1 MERQGTNVS
10 NRSVN
15 GIEHEQRIHNT
26 TYVGMVASKKE
37 AASVDTDAVAVAD
50 AEAIP
55 AKSDRAFS
63 IQK

>member
-1 MERQGTNVS
+1 MDAET
-10 NRSVN
+10 
-15 GIEHEQRIHNT
+15 
-26 TYVGMVASKKE
+26 VGMAASKKE
-37 AASVDTDAVAVAD
+37 AAYVDTDAVAVAD